1 MVTKAKAS
9 RFGYSHTIWT
19 WITTF
24 LVLDFALNLVWMLT
38 VPMALAPDEQ
48 PRMILSDYI
57 FFNGRLPNAWEE
69 AVRIG
74 GWGFS
79 YALRP
84 MLVNIIGA
92 FNMRLVSLFTSDP
105 WALVLSVRI
114 VSAISGVVMVYFCF
128 RICEWLEW
136 KPCWAFLLG
145 FVCALTPQVT
155 FLCGY
160 NNNDVFSM
168 ACVTAILY
176 CWIRGMKQNW
186 PWADCFRLA
195 IALGLAI
202 LSYYNAYPYVLFS
215 IPLFLMTA
223 FHRYMTKAEFILA
236 LQKTLAITG
245 ITFLIAGWWFLRNI
259 YLYDGDVLGI
269 QTRLVMG
276 EMFASPELRPSVI
289 FKPYR
294 NGISFFDL
302 WNYNNGDPFTW
313 SEKTFFSSIALL
325 GNMDFLFPSQI
336 YDFAAQLLGIGLILF
351 VCQYATW
358 VFLSIWNQIH
368 HKRVNRQTHQHMLF
382 FFFAALSAIM
392 VVGLSMYYSWTD
404 DFQPQGRYIMPSFTT
419 FALMMC
425 GGYRLMERVLAL
437 GFGQE
442 KAGLFPSW
450 FFCLCICAIMIGGQ
464 AYAYERI
471 RFIYLNDYP
480 RLTNYYLNHRQKY
493 RKVPKPTS
501 TSLPKPSPA
510 SFEEMEEEA
519 EGQSLLDS
527 QSQFLPP
534 DIESE
539 KGQKSTTRSTST
551 STESTSTES
560 TNSQSRASER
570 YQGFSPVIPSD
581 STSSFESM
589 EEF

>member
-1 MVTKAKAS
+1 MYKQAKAS
-9 RFGYSHTIWT
+9 RFGYSRMVWT

-48 PRMILSDYI
+48 PRIILSDYI

-74 GWGFS
+74 EWGFS

-92 FNMRLVSLFTSDP
+92 FNMRIVSLFTSDP
-105 WALVLSVRI
+105 WVLVLSVRI
-114 VSAISGVVMVYFCF
+114 ISVISGVVMVYLCF

-136 KPCWAFLLG
+136 KSCWAFLMG
-145 FVCALTPQVT
+145 FVCALTPQIT
-155 FLCGY
+155 FLCSY

-168 ACVTAILY
+168 ACVTGILY

-215 IPLFLMTA
+215 IPLFLTTA
-223 FHRYMTKAEFILA
+223 FHRHMSKAQFMLA

-245 ITFLIAGWWFLRNI
+245 ITFLIAGWWFLRNM
-259 YLYDGDVLGI
+259 YLYEGDVLGI
-269 QTRLVMG
+269 QTRIVMG
-276 EMFASPELRPSVI
+276 EMYASAELRPSAI

-294 NGISFFDL
+294 EGISFFEL
-302 WNYNNGDPFTW
+302 WNYTHGDPFSW

-336 YDFAAQLLGIGLILF
+336 YNFAAKLLGIGLVLF
-351 VCQYATW
+351 ICQYATW
-358 VFLSIWNQIH
+358 IFLFIWNKIH
-368 HKRVNRQTHQHMLF
+368 HKRLEKHTTQHMIF
-382 FFFAALSAIM
+382 FFYAAISAIL
-392 VVGLSMYYSWTD
+392 VVGLSLYYSWTD

-425 GGYRLMERVLAL
+425 GGYRLMERILAL

-442 KAGLFPSW
+442 KAGLIPSW
-450 FFCLCICAIMIGGQ
+450 VFCLCLCAIMVGGQ
-464 AYAYERI
+464 AYAYGRI
-471 RFIYLNDYP
+471 SPIYLNDYP

-493 RKVPKPTS
+493 GKVPKPS
-501 TSLPKPSPA
+501 SNPKPSQD
-510 SFEEMEEEA
+510 SFEEMEEEN
-519 EGQSLLDS
+519 QSLL
-527 QSQFLPP
+527 
-534 DIESE
+534 
-539 KGQKSTTRSTST
+539 
-551 STESTSTES
+551 
-560 TNSQSRASER
+560 NSQDQLIHPSIDLQEGSKESKVSER
-570 YQGFSPVIPSD
+570 FHGFSLVKPSN
-581 STSSFESM
+581 SEFESM